1 VSGWAASAASVLAL
15 SVGLGVGAFA
25 AAAGPG
31 PSAPAP
37 PAADPRAVASA
48 EDSDTVIAAPEGI
61 RIASILCERR
71 GVFDPPP
78 PGTLGAIFHFAD
90 RLHVRTRET
99 TIRGQILL
107 QPGEAWSVARAE
119 ESERKLRAL
128 DIFDVVKI
136 DARRVAD
143 SAVVSVHTRDS
154 WTTSPEFQLQRGG
167 GHTYGSVELSERNVL
182 GLAKFISI
190 AYREAPEGIS
200 RSLEATDPAIAD
212 TRVRASFFAAN
223 GTSGVFNTVGIEL
236 PFYAEDTRYAMGSRV
251 VRADNTV
258 RLYSDGDQAAEF
270 PRYNRRIEAYA
281 GLGERDD
288 GTIRRLTASW
298 LTLDRRFGP
307 SLLAPGAPPEF
318 DGSFEFL
325 HLRRFALEGRM
336 WRPHF
341 VERTQVDGLVGIED
355 FDLGGL
361 VALSGG
367 FSLEALGGSDNE
379 GYAALRFSLG
389 TDRRR
394 WGFGWVQA
402 QGTTRILDGPV
413 ESIGQI
419 EGRWINQAI
428 PRHTLVLAALGAGG
442 YKTARDF
449 QLVVGGLNGLR
460 AHSVHALSGDEMWRL
475 NAESRWLVGPDLFQV
490 FSLGAA
496 AFWDAARTRGPG
508 SGDPP
513 WQHDVGVGIRLS
525 LPGSSLA
532 RVARFDVAWTV
543 SPAGPGPRLPVFSFS
558 SSQAF

>member
-1 VSGWAASAASVLAL
+1 MSGWAASAASVLAL
-15 SVGLGVGAFA
+15 TVGLGSGAF

-31 PSAPAP
+31 PPAGG
-37 PAADPRAVASA
+37 AAA
-48 EDSDTVIAAPEGI
+48 DSDTVIAAPEGLRVGAI
-61 RIASILCERR
+61 VYRRR

-78 PGTLGAIFHFAD
+78 PGTLGAVFHFTD
-90 RLHVRTRET
+90 HLHVRTRET
-99 TIRGQILL
+99 TVQSQLLIR
-107 QPGEAWSVARAE
+107 PGDRWSVARAE

-128 DIFDVVKI
+128 DIFDLVKI
-136 DARRVAD
+136 DARREAD
-143 SAVVSVHTRDS
+143 SAVVSVRTRDA

-167 GHTYGSVELSERNVL
+167 GRTYGSVELSERNLL

-200 RSLEATDPAIAD
+200 RALEVSDPAIAD
-212 TRVRASFFAAN
+212 TRVRAMFFASN
-223 GTSGVFNTVGIEL
+223 GTSGTFNTAGAEL
-236 PFYAEDTRYAMGSRV
+236 PFYAEDTRYATGAWV
-251 VRADNTV
+251 LRADNTV
-258 RLYSDGDQAAEF
+258 RLYSDGVQAAEF
-270 PRYNRRIEAYA
+270 PRDNRRIEAFA
-281 GLGERDD
+281 GLGRRHD

-298 LTLDRRFGP
+298 LTQDRRFGP
-307 SLLAPGAPPEF
+307 SVLTPEAPPEF

-325 HLRRFALEGRM
+325 HLRRLALEARL
-336 WRPHF
+336 WHPNF
-341 VERTQVDGLVGIED
+341 VERTRVDGLVGVED

-361 VALSGG
+361 FALSGG

-379 GYAALRFSLG
+379 GYAALRFGLG
-389 TDRRR
+389 TDRAR

-402 QGTTRILDGPV
+402 QGSTRILAGPV
-413 ESIGQI
+413 ESIGQV

-428 PRHTLVLAALGAGG
+428 PHHTLVLAAFGAGG

-460 AHSVHALSGDEMWRL
+460 AHGVHALSGDQMWRF
-475 NAESRWLVGPDLFQV
+475 NAESRWLVGPDLLQV
-490 FSLGAA
+490 LSLGAA
-496 AFWDAARTRGPG
+496 GFWDAARTRGPG

-513 WQHDVGVGIRLS
+513 WQHDVGLGIRLS

-543 SPAGPGPRLPVFSFS
+543 SPAGAGRRKPVFSFS

>member
-15 SVGLGVGAFA
+15 SVGLGSGAWA

-31 PSAPAP
+31 PSVGG
-37 PAADPRAVASA
+37 AAA
-48 EDSDTVIAAPEGI
+48 DSDTVIAAPEGLPVGAI
-61 RIASILCERR
+61 QFQRR

-78 PGTLGAIFHFAD
+78 PGTLGAMFHFTD

-107 QPGEAWSVARAE
+107 RPGDRWSVARAE
-119 ESERKLRAL
+119 ESERKLRSL
-128 DIFDVVKI
+128 DIFDLVKI

-143 SAVVSVHTRDS
+143 SAVVSVRTRDA

-167 GHTYGSVELSERNVL
+167 GRTYGSVELSERNLL

-200 RSLEATDPAIAD
+200 RALEVSDPAIAD
-212 TRVRASFFAAN
+212 TRVQAMFFAAN
-223 GTSGVFNTVGIEL
+223 GTSGVYNTAGIEL
-236 PFYAEDTRYAMGSRV
+236 PFYAEDTRYAMGTRV
-251 VRADNTV
+251 FRANNTV
-258 RLYSDGDQAAEF
+258 RLYSQGVQAAEF
-270 PRYNRRIEAYA
+270 PRDNRRLEAYA
-281 GLGERDD
+281 GLGRRHD
-288 GTIRRLTASW
+288 GAIRRFTASW

-307 SLLAPGAPPEF
+307 SILAPGAPPEF

-325 HLRRFALEGRM
+325 HLRRLALEARF
-336 WRPHF
+336 WHPQF
-341 VERTQVDGLVGIED
+341 VERTRVDGLVGVED
-355 FDLGGL
+355 FDLGGQ
-361 VALSGG
+361 VAVSGG

-379 GYAALRFSLG
+379 GYAALRFGRG
-389 TDRRR
+389 TDRGR

-402 QGTTRILDGPV
+402 QGSTRILAGPV

-442 YKTARDF
+442 YKTSRDF

-460 AHSVHALSGDEMWRL
+460 AQGVHALSGDELWRF
-475 NAESRWLVGPDLFQV
+475 NAESRWLVGPDLLQV
-490 FSLGAA
+490 LSVGAA
-496 AFWDAARTRGPG
+496 AFWDVARTRGPG

-513 WQHDVGVGIRLS
+513 WNHDVGFGLRLS

-543 SPAGPGPRLPVFSFS
+543 SPAGAGPRKPVFSFS